1 MKGIRVRPD
10 AQGFL
15 NREDMRQPGAYGRPT
30 FDYVKH
36 YGKNVARMGWWEVT
50 CPDGSGCVL
59 NPDIHT
65 VTEMNDGTITVFPS
79 IVTPSWHGW
88 LECGTWG
95 AV

>member
-1 MKGIRVRPD
+1 
-10 AQGFL
+10 
-15 NREDMRQPGAYGRPT
+15 
-30 FDYVKH
+30 
-36 YGKNVARMGWWEVT
+36 MGWWEVT